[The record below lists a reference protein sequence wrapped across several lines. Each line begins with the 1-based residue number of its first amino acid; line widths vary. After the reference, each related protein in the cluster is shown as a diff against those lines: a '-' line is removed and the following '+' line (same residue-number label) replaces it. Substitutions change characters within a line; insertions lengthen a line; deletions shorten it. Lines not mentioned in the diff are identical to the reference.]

1 MNIGRLERQA
11 NRMLR
16 RHSDE
21 LQPEEKLALERALH
35 EPELMSKWCDKIN
48 GVCKGEP
55 DNTPEYRLYGAN
67 GEFVDKLWAWFKEN
81 WPTILKLLLSLV
93 VLL

>member
-11 NRMLR
+11 HRMLK
-16 RHSDE
+16 RHGDE
-21 LQPEEKLALERALH
+21 LQPEQRAAVERALK

-48 GVCKGEP
+48 GTFKDEP
-55 DNTPEYRLYGAN
+55 QYLLYGAN
-67 GEFVDKLWAWFKEN
+67 GEFAEKLWQWFKEN